1 MKEKTRI
8 FTLSMKIGNLDHWLN
23 TYRNL
28 KPEDNEFYRCV
39 ALKIEQYQFKLSDSL
54 GATHQLHHCWM
65 PRKFFDSSQ
74 CIKSRSAI
82 SGVIFMQQASDMCI
96 KPYKIRSE
104 IKSPLNHLLYRSFQK
119 WLGYDLRLCIK
130 SKLVMFQSEFRNEC
144 LNLAENGCFR
154 LGHLYT
160 YAVNGHIEE
169 GGGY

>member
-1 MKEKTRI
+1 MCHCVDENMVKFNI
-8 FTLSMKIGNLDHWLN
+8 SV
-23 TYRNL
+23 L
-28 KPEDNEFYRCV
+28 KRSQF
-39 ALKIEQYQFKLSDSL
+39 LKIVSLCFIFDRLFKLSDSL

-130 SKLVMFQSEFRNEC
+130 SKLVMFQSELRNEH
-144 LNLAENGCFR
+144 LNLAENSCFR

>member
-1 MKEKTRI
+1 
-8 FTLSMKIGNLDHWLN
+8 
-23 TYRNL
+23 
-28 KPEDNEFYRCV
+28 
-39 ALKIEQYQFKLSDSL
+39 
-54 GATHQLHHCWM
+54 M

-96 KPYKIRSE
+96 KPYKLRSE

-144 LNLAENGCFR
+144 LNLTENGCFR

-160 YAVNGHIEE
+160 YAVNGHIHSTMLQKLSKCKVKDWWFYRHSDFTWNQILANWNSPKMSFLAILETLNFE
-169 GGGY
+169 FW